1 MRDRRLMTN
10 LICGLTIL
18 AAGCEFTTSE
28 GELNPITPSQVAITP
43 VLLGTWS
50 INAAASGTGLPSAAS
65 CTELE
70 FTFTEQNGAMA
81 SGTFRASCAGGI
93 ELTGTATGTYTDE
106 LLTVMASGTASV
118 LGTQCPFTLSGTA
131 RVTTSQIEI
140 DYTGTSCL
148 GPVSGSEVL
157 NRN

>member
-1 MRDRRLMTN
+1 MTN

-28 GELNPITPSQVAITP
+28 GELNPITPSQVTITP
-43 VLLGTWS
+43 VLLSTWS
-50 INAAASGTGLPSAAS
+50 NNAAAASGTGLPSAAS

-106 LLTVMASGTASV
+106 LLTVMASGTASA

-140 DYTGTSCL
+140 EYTGTSCL